1 MQPKDAKA
9 DILTKGTKIKP
20 KKDPRTPKKPS
31 GACEHGVQDC
41 VAGLADPGLTSP
53 SRTRSTA
60 NPGNA
65 DIHYCKDK
73 RELLKQEHPSLS
85 LGDMG
90 REMGKRWQEETMEV
104 KKVGVRRAFRHG
116 WGIEFASQG
125 RLSVLGWRGK
135 LPMKVTHAA
144 CTKSDCGLYNDARG
158 LHMTQFLGAMSE
170 QITASLS
177 TCTPWLQPYFDMAAR
192 DKARYER
199 ELAAY
204 NQSLST

>member
-1 MQPKDAKA
+1 MPKDAKA

-31 GACEHGVQDC
+31 GAY
-41 VAGLADPGLTSP
+41 
-53 SRTRSTA
+53 
-60 NPGNA
+60 
-65 DIHYCKDK
+65 IHYCKDK

-104 KKVGVRRAFRHG
+104 KK
-116 WGIEFASQG
+116 
-125 RLSVLGWRGK
+125 
-135 LPMKVTHAA
+135 
-144 CTKSDCGLYNDARG
+144 
-158 LHMTQFLGAMSE
+158 
-170 QITASLS
+170 
-177 TCTPWLQPYFDMAAR
+177 PYFDMAAR